1 MTSPLRVLGS
11 VSYWVIEDPAEIRQ
25 FITTNLRR
33 EWESD
38 TLDSDKE
45 AGLNLW
51 LQNLSAKRWQ
61 LQIIQLDRIR
71 LNPRIMNHKNAR
83 GHKFKDRITQRGAEL
98 HRNIKDYGAVIWP
111 LVVDKEM
118 ILRDGYCRYHA
129 LRELG
134 VSVAYA
140 YVALL

>member
-11 VSYWVIEDPAEIRQ
+11 VSYWVIEDPVEIRR
-25 FITTNLRR
+25 FITTNIRR

-38 TLDSDKE
+38 IQDSDKE
-45 AGLNLW
+45 AGLDLW
-51 LQNLSAKRWQ
+51 LQNLSDKRWQ

-71 LNPRIMNHKNAR
+71 LNPRIMNCKDAS
-83 GHKFKDRITQRGAEL
+83 GHKFKDRIIRRSAEL
-98 HRNIKDYGAVIWP
+98 HRDLKAYSAVIWP
-111 LVVDKEM
+111 LVIDKEM

-140 YVALL
+140 YVALV